1 MSNSLFNKN
10 NQAPIENL
18 VELFEQFVFA
28 YNLSPEFSSGELEI
42 LRKKLME
49 IDGIDE
55 EFIQKVLQ
63 IKS

>member
-1 MSNSLFNKN
+1 MSNPLFNKN
-10 NQAPIENL
+10 SRAPIQNL

-28 YNLSPEFSSGELEI
+28 FNLSPEFNNQELEI